1 MAETAFDRTERGL
14 GSADLSVPD
23 IVARTKGNP
32 QDIMKL
38 VMSGQI
44 TVTQG
49 LLAKRLSDS
58 VVAERNAMTAQQPNV
73 LQEQFPELAQA
84 TGGLGAMPQAAPP
97 MPAQMGPQMAPQGM
111 PPQGMPPAQGGIGGL
126 DFAPAQMAGGG
137 IVGYQTGGGVAVAP
151 QTDPFALQEVSL
163 EEMLAGVRQNI
174 PRKTDAMQRYREA
187 LEGSF
192 DPEKAKKQAELSGIF
207 AGLGSIRAGMSPM
220 EALVSGFVGSGQQ
233 IQQAKKES
241 KQEEMAMLK
250 SVAELEG
257 LENEMTR
264 KDYELAYQLKQYN
277 EGRLDKQQELRFE
290 DKWNKEG
297 NDTQIRARQI
307 AAGAQIE
314 SARINAASYANTA
327 DKSLQVVAR
336 QAAMAAANEWADL
349 TRNVATAKMFNRQ
362 LGGLL
367 EERNKLAND
376 TSNEATLRTNVINA
390 EINRM
395 QRAYIEDRVKLVTGA
410 VDETV
415 GGNRSSGSAEP
426 IKLKY

>member
-14 GSADLSVPD
+14 GSADLSIPD

-38 VMSGQI
+38 VMNGQI
-44 TVTQG
+44 NVTQG

-58 VVAERNAMTAQQPNV
+58 VVAERNAMAAQQPNV

-126 DFAPAQMAGGG
+126 DFAPAQMASGG

-174 PRKTDAMQRYREA
+174 PRETDAMQRYRQA

-207 AGLGSIRAGMSPM
+207 AGLGSIKPGMSPM

-241 KQEEMAMLK
+241 KKEEMAMLK

-277 EGRLDKQQELRFE
+277 EGRYDKQQELRFE
-290 DKWNKEG
+290 DKWKKEA
-297 NDTQIRARQI
+297 NDVKILAERIASGAR
-307 AAGAQIE
+307 IE
-314 SARINAASYANTA
+314 SARITAASYTRTA
-327 DKSLQVVAR
+327 DKNLQLAAR
-336 QAAMAAANEWADL
+336 QAAMAAAGEWADL
-349 TRNVATAKMFNRQ
+349 TKNSATAAMFNPQ
-362 LGGLL
+362 LGSLL
-367 EERNKLAND
+367 QERRKLAGN
-376 TSNEATLRTNVINA
+376 TSNEATRRVNAINA
-390 EINRM
+390 EVNRM
-395 QRAYIEDRVKLVTGA
+395 QRAYIQDRVRLVTGA
-410 VDETV
+410 VGETS
-415 GGNRSSGSAEP
+415 GGNRPNGSGETVE
-426 IKLKY
+426 LEY

>member
-14 GSADLSVPD
+14 GSADLSIPD

-38 VMSGQI
+38 VMNGQI
-44 TVTQG
+44 NVTQG

-58 VVAERNAMTAQQPNV
+58 VVAERNAMAAQQSNV

-84 TGGLGAMPQAAPP
+84 TGGLGAAMPPQMGAP
-97 MPAQMGPQMAPQGM
+97 MPPQGMPPQGM

-137 IVGYQTGGGVAVAP
+137 IVGYPAGGAVAAP
-151 QTDPFALQEVSL
+151 GQPDDPFALQEVSL

-207 AGLGSIRAGMSPM
+207 AGLGSIKPGMSPM

-241 KQEEMAMLK
+241 KKEEMAMLK

-264 KDYELAYQLKQYN
+264 KDYELAYQLKQYK
-277 EGRLDKQQELRFE
+277 EGRYDKQRELRFQ
-290 DKWNKEG
+290 DKWNKED
-297 NDTQIRARQI
+297 NDTKILATRLTTGAQIRAAEI
-307 AAGAQIE
+307 SAAASRDSSRDYKTSQAFAMLTNVRKQAEDAVDGRLGSVQAQQMKMQTPTAYRALV
-314 SARINAASYANTA
+314 AREENSMINAIAGDDAA
-327 DKSLQVVAR
+327 LAR
-336 QAAMAAANEWADL
+336 Q
-349 TRNVATAKMFNRQ
+349 
-362 LGGLL
+362 
-367 EERNKLAND
+367 
-376 TSNEATLRTNVINA
+376 LRTIQGGTNA
-390 EINRM
+390 SG
-395 QRAYIEDRVKLVTGA
+395 DGSGGA
-410 VDETV
+410 IPPWRRNYAPTT
-415 GGNRSSGSAEP
+415 R
-426 IKLKY
+426 